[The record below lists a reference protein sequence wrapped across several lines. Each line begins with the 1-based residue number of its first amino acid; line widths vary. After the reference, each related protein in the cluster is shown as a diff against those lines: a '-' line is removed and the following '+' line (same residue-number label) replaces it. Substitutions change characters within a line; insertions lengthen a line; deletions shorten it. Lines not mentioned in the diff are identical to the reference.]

1 MTPEFLALTPG
12 QTVREALAEVRNRG
26 KTVETV
32 YVLPV
37 VANHGRFLGIVHLRD
52 LVMSDPDQRVEDL
65 IDPGV
70 EPILATEDRER
81 AARFIQRTDALAAPV
96 IDGQG
101 CLLGL
106 VTVDDAM
113 DILDREGEED
123 LARAGGGVEPL
134 NRPHL
139 TSRRSSLWPITLG

>member
-1 MTPEFLALTPG
+1 
-12 QTVREALAEVRNRG
+12 
-26 KTVETV
+26 
-32 YVLPV
+32 
-37 VANHGRFLGIVHLRD
+37 
-52 LVMSDPDQRVEDL
+52 MSDPDQRVEDL